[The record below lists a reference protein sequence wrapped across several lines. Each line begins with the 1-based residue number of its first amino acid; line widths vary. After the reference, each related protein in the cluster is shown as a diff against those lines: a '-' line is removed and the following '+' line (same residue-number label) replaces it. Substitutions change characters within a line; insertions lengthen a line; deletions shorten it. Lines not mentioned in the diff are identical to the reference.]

1 MNDHTKDPLDRIEA
15 KADEIAAAVRDQ
27 NDQLRITNTRL
38 DELVAL
44 LTPKENNPGEPTL
57 GDLLAHLI
65 ALGGEQLT
73 LARKTVD
80 LLVAMRQDLPDDT
93 VRAAE
98 ARLAA
103 KPSA

>member
-1 MNDHTKDPLDRIEA
+1 MSDQSKEPLARIEA

-27 NDQLRITNTRL
+27 NDQLRITNARL
-38 DELVAL
+38 DELVTL
-44 LTPKENNPGEPTL
+44 LTPKESDPGEPTL

-80 LLVAMRQDLPDDT
+80 LLIDMRQDLPEDT

-103 KPSA
+103 KPGA

>member
-1 MNDHTKDPLDRIEA
+1 MNVQPKDALGRIEA
-15 KADEIAAAVRDQ
+15 KADDIAAAVKVQ
-27 NDQLRITNTRL
+27 NDQLRITNARL
-38 DELVAL
+38 DELVTL
-44 LTPKENNPGEPTL
+44 LTPKENDPGEPTL

-65 ALGGEQLT
+65 ALGGEQIA

-80 LLVAMRQDLPDDT
+80 LLIDMRQDLPEDT
-93 VRAAE
+93 VHAAE